1 MDLAFKW
8 PSRNEGVL
16 VSPVVPFPKIVN
28 CVVHGSCILTILY
41 NFSMGCLLDMSFNPS
56 IWPKH
61 PTKFQFVSLHPGFG
75 FWPLLLPD
83 LQQKLSTQAISYT
96 GLYPLLGPD
105 EVSG

>member
-1 MDLAFKW
+1 VDLAFKW

-56 IWPKH
+56 I
-61 PTKFQFVSLHPGFG
+61 
-75 FWPLLLPD
+75 
-83 LQQKLSTQAISYT
+83 
-96 GLYPLLGPD
+96 
-105 EVSG
+105 